1 MKTENNTL
9 IAEGSKVLFIK
20 KLNVIV
26 KQYTCGE
33 VMLPIQGVLQTINIT
48 PDDVIECY
56 IVNIDGKEYK
66 VQGDNY
72 GELVSSLIR
81 IKYTLDQEL
90 ALLANSR
97 IKDVSEQENTF
108 QEWRAECKRIAKKL
122 LYE

>member
-48 PDDVIECY
+48 PDDIIECY

-66 VQGDNY
+66 IQGNNY

-97 IKDVSEQENTF
+97 IKDVSEQENAF

>member
-97 IKDVSEQENTF
+97 IKDISEQENAF

>member
-66 VQGDNY
+66 IQGDNY

-97 IKDVSEQENTF
+97 IKDVSEQENAF
-108 QEWRAECKRIAKKL
+108 QEWRAECKRIAKKIII
-122 LYE
+122 

>member
-72 GELVSSLIR
+72 GELVS
-81 IKYTLDQEL
+81 
-90 ALLANSR
+90 
-97 IKDVSEQENTF
+97 
-108 QEWRAECKRIAKKL
+108 
-122 LYE
+122 

>member
-33 VMLPIQGVLQTINIT
+33 VMLPIQGALQTINIT

-97 IKDVSEQENTF
+97 IKDVSEQENAF

>member
-48 PDDVIECY
+48 PNDVIECY

-97 IKDVSEQENTF
+97 IKDVSEQENAF

>member
-97 IKDVSEQENTF
+97 IKDVSKQENAF

>member
-20 KLNVIV
+20 KLNLIV

-66 VQGDNY
+66 IQGNNY

-97 IKDVSEQENTF
+97 IKDVSEQENAF

>member
-20 KLNVIV
+20 KLNLIV

-97 IKDVSEQENTF
+97 IKDVSEQENAF

>member
-66 VQGDNY
+66 VQGNNY

-97 IKDVSEQENTF
+97 IKDVSEQENAF

>member
-1 MKTENNTL
+1 M
-9 IAEGSKVLFIK
+9 
-20 KLNVIV
+20 
-26 KQYTCGE
+26 
-33 VMLPIQGVLQTINIT
+33 LQTINIT

-97 IKDVSEQENTF
+97 IKDVSEQENAF
-108 QEWRAECKRIAKKL
+108 QEWRVECKRIAKKL

>member
-48 PDDVIECY
+48 PDDIIECY

-97 IKDVSEQENTF
+97 IKDVSEQENAF

>member
-1 MKTENNTL
+1 MKTKNNTL

-97 IKDVSEQENTF
+97 IKDVSEQENAF

>member
-1 MKTENNTL
+1 MKIENNTL

-48 PDDVIECY
+48 PDDVIVCY

-97 IKDVSEQENTF
+97 IKDVSEQENAF

>member
-1 MKTENNTL
+1 MKIENNTL

-97 IKDVSEQENTF
+97 IKDVSEQENAF

>member
-20 KLNVIV
+20 KLNLIV

-33 VMLPIQGVLQTINIT
+33 VMLPIQGVLQTINVT

-97 IKDVSEQENTF
+97 IKDVSEQESAF

>member
-1 MKTENNTL
+1 M
-9 IAEGSKVLFIK
+9 
-20 KLNVIV
+20 
-26 KQYTCGE
+26 
-33 VMLPIQGVLQTINIT
+33 LQTINIT

-66 VQGDNY
+66 IQGDNY

-90 ALLANSR
+90 ALLATSR
-97 IKDVSEQENTF
+97 IKDVSEQENAF

>member
-48 PDDVIECY
+48 PDDIIECY

-97 IKDVSEQENTF
+97 IKDVSEQANAF

>member
-97 IKDVSEQENTF
+97 IKDVSEQENAF

>member
-1 MKTENNTL
+1 M
-9 IAEGSKVLFIK
+9 
-20 KLNVIV
+20 
-26 KQYTCGE
+26 
-33 VMLPIQGVLQTINIT
+33 LQTINIT

-90 ALLANSR
+90 ALFANSR
-97 IKDVSEQENTF
+97 IEDVSEQENAF

>member
-1 MKTENNTL
+1 MKTKNNTL

-20 KLNVIV
+20 KLNLIV

-33 VMLPIQGVLQTINIT
+33 VMLPIQGVLQTINVT

-97 IKDVSEQENTF
+97 IKDVSEQENAF

>member
-1 MKTENNTL
+1 M
-9 IAEGSKVLFIK
+9 
-20 KLNVIV
+20 
-26 KQYTCGE
+26 
-33 VMLPIQGVLQTINIT
+33 LQTINIT
-48 PDDVIECY
+48 PDDVIVCY

-97 IKDVSEQENTF
+97 IKDVSEQENAF

>member
-66 VQGDNY
+66 IQGDNY

-97 IKDVSEQENTF
+97 IKDVSEQENAF

>member
-20 KLNVIV
+20 KLNLIV
-26 KQYTCGE
+26 KQYTCGK

-90 ALLANSR
+90 ALFANSR
-97 IKDVSEQENTF
+97 IEDVSEQENAF

>member
-1 MKTENNTL
+1 MKIENNTL

-20 KLNVIV
+20 KLNIIV

-97 IKDVSEQENTF
+97 IKDVSEQENVF

>member
-20 KLNVIV
+20 KLNAIV

-97 IKDVSEQENTF
+97 IKDVSEQENAF